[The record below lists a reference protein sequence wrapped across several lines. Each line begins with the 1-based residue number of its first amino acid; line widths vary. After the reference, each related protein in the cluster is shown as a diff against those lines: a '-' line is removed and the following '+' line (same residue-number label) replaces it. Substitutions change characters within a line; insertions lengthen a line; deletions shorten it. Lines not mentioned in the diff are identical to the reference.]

1 MRKTRRMKK
10 IYGGFISE
18 LGNAVYSGFKQGLK
32 NVPKELR
39 SSIKSSG
46 SSYLTPTG
54 SIANYA
60 GNNIQNIIKSHNE
73 SFRRNMGNKINTL
86 KTTTFKNKN
95 KKHLM
100 PLQYIFKQQQI
111 KPSSLQSYNSKL
123 NFNNKYTPINNKDIS
138 YYNKEINIRNT
149 KSKTLM

>member
-1 MRKTRRMKK
+1 MRRTRR
-10 IYGGFISE
+10 GGALSE
-18 LGNAVYSGFKQGLK
+18 LGNAIYSGFKQGLK
-32 NVPKELR
+32 NVPKEIR

-86 KTTTFKNKN
+86 KSSFKTTNKN
-95 KKHLM
+95 KKI
-100 PLQYIFKQQQI
+100 LQYPMIPI
-111 KPSSLQSYNSKL
+111 SRSYMPKPTLKKYNNKRIY
-123 NFNNKYTPINNKDIS
+123 NNKYTYSNKNYKNNKNTQWFN
-138 YYNKEINIRNT
+138 NKST
-149 KSKTLM
+149 QQQLM